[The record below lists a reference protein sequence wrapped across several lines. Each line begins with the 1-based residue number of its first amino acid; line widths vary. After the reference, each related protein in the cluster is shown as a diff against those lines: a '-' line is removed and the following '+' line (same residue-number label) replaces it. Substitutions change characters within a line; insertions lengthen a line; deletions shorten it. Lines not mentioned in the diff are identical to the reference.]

1 MRPNFHQRSHV
12 QALTR
17 PLVTP
22 LKKSPSPLALR
33 TRPAADKP
41 KAGTRPPAKVEL
53 SAEEE
58 KTYGDRCPSGYRKIR
73 LLGKGGCAVVWL
85 GQQEDTGRFVAMKQV
100 SKANTMM
107 SRTAVDSCKREIHIG
122 TLLSEEYCVDHI
134 AKLLDTRTDRSD
146 VWAIFEAGGES
157 LSKAI
162 FDMKGEFCKGER
174 VYRVRTT

>member
-1 MRPNFHQRSHV
+1 MRPNYQRSH
-12 QALTR
+12 LHTSTR
-17 PLVTP
+17 PLPTA
-22 LKKSPSPLALR
+22 LTKSPSPLALR
-33 TRPAADKP
+33 TRPAIDKP
-41 KAGTRPPAKVEL
+41 KAPSRPLLKPDL

-85 GQQEDTGRFVAMKQV
+85 GQQEVTGRLVAMKQV
-100 SKANTMM
+100 SKSSSAM

-122 TLLSEEYCVDHI
+122 TLLLTEHCAEHI
-134 AKLLDTRTDRSD
+134 ARLLDSRTDRSD
-146 VWAIFEAGGES
+146 LWAIFEAGGDS
-157 LSKAI
+157 LSKAV